1 MGDCSSFELGDAA
14 AEIFGVI
21 NQRPY
26 LFNTTI
32 ANNLRLGN
40 EEASDEQLKD
50 ALVRVGLWEMIDQ
63 LPQKMATPVAEAG
76 LRFSGGERHR
86 LALARILLHNA
97 PIVLLDEPTVGL
109 DPITERQVIET
120 FQTQLQDRTLIWVT
134 HHLQGVEQM
143 DRVILI
149 GDGQLKLQG
158 TPAELWQQ
166 SAYYRGLLTADQG
179 GTSQAGK

>member
-1 MGDCSSFELGDAA
+1 
-14 AEIFGVI
+14 
-21 NQRPY
+21 
-26 LFNTTI
+26 
-32 ANNLRLGN
+32 
-40 EEASDEQLKD
+40 
-50 ALVRVGLWEMIDQ
+50 
-63 LPQKMATPVAEAG
+63 
-76 LRFSGGERHR
+76 
-86 LALARILLHNA
+86 
-97 PIVLLDEPTVGL
+97 
-109 DPITERQVIET
+109 PITERQVIET